1 MKKLFFILLA
11 IAMVSC
17 NKVANDSS
25 KTVDSAKIIDSINA
39 TISKHNDSI
48 RALNSKNHFDDLSG
62 THKLTFTNDE
72 GLSFSGTVTFI
83 KIMSDGY
90 DVKGSAKSG
99 KNSLVID
106 GKADRVSKKHI
117 NFYGTISQK
126 INGVSHT
133 KKKSNT
139 FANEGK
145 GNFFRLQEKVNS
157 EGFVDYIDIWE

>member
-1 MKKLFFILLA
+1 
-11 IAMVSC
+11 MVSC

-72 GLSFSGTVTFI
+72 GLSFSGTVTFS

-99 KNSLVID
+99 KIL
-106 GKADRVSKKHI
+106 
-117 NFYGTISQK
+117 
-126 INGVSHT
+126 
-133 KKKSNT
+133 
-139 FANEGK
+139 
-145 GNFFRLQEKVNS
+145 
-157 EGFVDYIDIWE
+157 